1 MNITFLLGN
10 GFDIQCGLQTSYIN
24 FYEYILKKKYSLE
37 LFQEMDEKFVSK
49 IDNMI
54 YSEIYKSKD
63 SIETWADL
71 EFQLGAFTKR
81 LKEENQ
87 ETGIAERFLDD
98 FETLRE
104 DLNEYLKG
112 IQIQDNVQINA
123 DFSEILFT
131 TMDKFFNGV
140 LEQEHDEIQSMLSE
154 NTNSHFNYRFISFNY
169 TNSLQLVLQNSS
181 KDTKRN
187 SFNNS
192 NLNQN
197 FNKAII
203 NVHGVI
209 DRFLTLGLND
219 ESQLATDFFE
229 RDDLIDLLKPDSL
242 ANSREYRRRNAE
254 NVIENSDIIV
264 IFGMSIGSTDKH
276 WWEKIAEVL
285 LKAKNKKLIIH
296 LYEKEPSYLSS
307 RKVRLRRKKK
317 EDEFLSHLDNLDL
330 SDEKISQLRKKI
342 YIVTNSEYIIN
353 ADLRK
358 YLNQFESKQDNIID
372 FETQDNKLSETAT

>member
-10 GFDIQCGLQTSYIN
+10 GFDIQCGLKTSYIN
-24 FYEYILKKKYSLE
+24 FYEYILRKKYSLE
-37 LFQEMDEKFVSK
+37 LSQEMDEKFVSK

-71 EFQLGAFTKR
+71 EFQLGAYTKR
-81 LKEENQ
+81 LKEKSQDTNL
-87 ETGIAERFLDD
+87 AESFLGD

-112 IQIQDNVQINA
+112 IQIQDNVEISE

-131 TMDKFFNGV
+131 TMDKFFYGV
-140 LEQEHDEIQSMLSE
+140 LEQEHDEIKSMLSE

-169 TNSLQLVLQNSS
+169 TNSLQLVFQNCS
-181 KDTKRN
+181 KNEKRN
-187 SFNNS
+187 KLSNS
-192 NLNQN
+192 NFSQI
-197 FNKAII
+197 FNRAII

-219 ESQLATDFFE
+219 ESQLASDFFE
-229 RDDLIDLLKPDSL
+229 REDLNDLLKPDSL
-242 ANSREYRRRNAE
+242 ANSREYRRRDAE
-254 NVIENSDIIV
+254 SVIEKSDIIV

-276 WWEKIAEVL
+276 WWERIAEIL
-285 LKAKNKKLIIH
+285 LKNSNKKLIIH
-296 LYEKEPSYLSS
+296 LYDTEPSYVSG

-330 SDEKISQLRKKI
+330 SDEKVSQLRKQI
-342 YIVTNSEYIIN
+342 YIVTNSQYIIN

-358 YLNQFESKQDNIID
+358 YLNPVESKSDSIID
-372 FETQDNKLSETAT
+372 FETKDNKLSKTAT